1 MDVMRMVMRILA
13 AAFLALALVL
23 LVADGTAMLAANA
36 FIATPL
42 AATISALLPG
52 TLETMRAAVQEN
64 VHPLLWEP
72 TLTTL
77 LAWPGWAVIGGL
89 GLVLAVL
96 GRSRSRRRMVSVD
109 QF

>member
-1 MDVMRMVMRILA
+1 MRVVLRILA
-13 AAFLALALVL
+13 AAFLALAVVL

-42 AATISALLPG
+42 ATTISSLMPG
-52 TLETMRAAVQEN
+52 TLEAVQAAVQEN

-72 TLTTL
+72 TITTL
-77 LAWPGWAVIGGL
+77 LAWPGWVVIGAI

-96 GRSRSRRRMVSVD
+96 GRSRSRRHMVSID
-109 QF
+109 QY

>member
-1 MDVMRMVMRILA
+1 MRVLMRVVSA
-13 AAFLALALVL
+13 GFLALAMVL
-23 LVADGTAMLAANA
+23 LVADGTAMLAANT
-36 FIATPL
+36 FISTPL
-42 AATISALLPG
+42 AANISALSPG
-52 TLETMRAAVQEN
+52 TLEAMRGAIQDN

-72 TLTTL
+72 TITTL
-77 LAWPGWAVIGGL
+77 LAWPGWAVIGAV